1 MRSPLASQQ
10 NPRQML
16 TFAAHIGLYMRLII
30 TFLLVLMGAGR
41 VLAQGSDSSFVVV
54 GRVLVNGNKLTKER
68 IILRELDLKT
78 GDTLRLADV
87 ADRLEKERRKVFNT
101 NLFLSVVVE
110 LERLP
115 AQQANVLVNVRE
127 QWYIFPFPVFQLAD
141 RNFNEW
147 WFERNRDLR
156 RTIYGVNLRH
166 RNVRGRAEELKVNLE
181 FGFTQFTEI
190 FYRIPYLDKA
200 QKTGITLGASY
211 STNKIVRYRTDLD
224 KLQDVRSDDRLRDR
238 FYVNAILRRRNKFYD
253 FQFLELRYARNR
265 IADTLALLNPNY
277 FLDGRTEQQ
286 FWQLSY
292 RYLYDFRDKVQYPL
306 RGHFL
311 SVQADKFGLLPTD
324 DLKQL
329 ALTLTYAR
337 YIPLGKR
344 LFYNVGG
351 KAKYSTPRRQ
361 PFLQYIGL
369 GYQQDFVRGYELY
382 AIDGHAYAYARNTL
396 RWQAIDKTFNLKFLK
411 INQFNSIPLAVYPN
425 IFADAGYVWNAYPV
439 LNNTRLANR
448 ALLGGGVGL
457 DFVTWYNAVL
467 RLSYTFNQQGEQ
479 GFRFNLAREF

>member
-1 MRSPLASQQ
+1 
-10 NPRQML
+10 
-16 TFAAHIGLYMRLII
+16 MRLIV
-30 TFLLVLMGAGR
+30 TFLLVLIGAGR
-41 VLAQGSDSSFVVV
+41 VVAQRSDSSFVVV
-54 GRVLVNGNKLTKER
+54 GQVVVKGNKLTKEG
-68 IILRELDLKT
+68 IILRELDLHP
-78 GDTLRLADV
+78 GDTLRLAD
-87 ADRLEKERRKVFNT
+87 APERLEKERRKVFNT
-101 NLFLSVVVE
+101 NLFLSVTLE
-110 LERLP
+110 LEYLP
-115 AQQANVLVNVRE
+115 ERRANVLVGVRE

-147 WFERNRDLR
+147 WFERNRDLS

-211 STNKIVRYRTDLD
+211 STNKIVRYRTELD
-224 KLQDVRSDDRLRDR
+224 KLQDVRSDERLRDR

-277 FLDGRTEQQ
+277 FLDGRTEQR

-292 RYLYDFRDKVQYPL
+292 RYVYDFRDKAQYPL
-306 RGHFL
+306 RGHFF
-311 SVQADKFGLLPTD
+311 SIQADKFGLLPSD
-324 DLKQL
+324 DLNQL
-329 ALTLTYAR
+329 ALTVGYAK
-337 YIPLGKR
+337 YLPLSRR
-344 LFYNVGG
+344 LFYQFGTKG
-351 KAKYSTPRRQ
+351 KYSTPRRQ

-382 AIDGHAYAYARNTL
+382 AIDGYAYLYARNTL
-396 RWQAIDKTFNLKFLK
+396 RWQAFDKTFNLKFLK
-411 INQFNSIPLAVYPN
+411 INQFNSIPMTLYPN
-425 IFADAGYVWNAYPV
+425 VFADAGYVWNAYPA

-448 ALLGGGVGL
+448 LLLGGGVGL

-467 RLSYTFNQQGEQ
+467 RLSYTFNRSGEQ